1 MSLQFVI
8 GSSGSGKST
17 KLFNDII
24 KKSLEK
30 PHEQFIFIVPDQFTM
45 ETQEKIVE
53 LHPYQSVMNIDVL
66 SFKRLAYKVFG
77 ELSIKT
83 NDILGEMGKNLIL
96 RKIMEDKKNDLKI
109 FKSSMGKKG
118 SISKIRSLI
127 SEFSQYGIGPL
138 DIEKFKEFT
147 NLSDRFKDKVSDRNN
162 I

>member
-77 ELSIKT
+77 ELSINWLLYT
-83 NDILGEMGKNLIL
+83 SPSPRDRTRSRMP
-96 RKIMEDKKNDLKI
+96 
-109 FKSSMGKKG
+109 SSA
-118 SISKIRSLI
+118 
-127 SEFSQYGIGPL
+127 
-138 DIEKFKEFT
+138 
-147 NLSDRFKDKVSDRNN
+147 
-162 I
+162 